1 MTNEEK
7 QEIISSVIQSL
18 QTNSATID
26 QLSEVE
32 SCSEGD
38 FIELNKGR
46 KISAENLAKDV
57 SSKVLQEANQAVAE
71 SQNYAEKSE
80 ESANESEEYSEK
92 SKEYSE
98 EAKRQAVL
106 AGQSG
111 ELAQYAKEQGDYA
124 KEQGDNAKEKGEEAV
139 SIAEDAAK
147 RVTNDVLF
155 KTEQS
160 LSEEEQAQVLKNIG
174 IKSVVTEYNYLD
186 LNSIIINFDGSN
198 KYVTKI
204 PCTVPFFILSFEVRG
219 EALLDRKK
227 YNVIFLQ
234 DSVNKNYSMN
244 LEAINPYLTGRIV
257 ANEEESDPGVLTLKC
272 SGVESSNPDYNRITL
287 TSACYPSDYV
297 SKFKGNFESEE
308 VLQSVRGTIGCYAFV
323 GNPRHIYNWDTET
336 NKWKDGGE
344 LITITDKELSE
355 DSDRPVA
362 NSTLFKKFNEIEKS
376 ITDTKK
382 ELSDKIDENIFFKN
396 VSKNGERL
404 DLVSAVNLVP
414 EELRI
419 HGFEV
424 RYLSDDG
431 SWIDVTFTG
440 DSIENWSTESN
451 WKQISGG
458 GTGSGFYNVVS
469 SGSKILK

>member
-124 KEQGDNAKEKGEEAV
+124 KEQGNNAKEKGEEAV

-155 KTEQS
+155 KYQQA
-160 LSEEEQAQVLKNIG
+160 LSEEEQQQVKDNLNIVNSGFQVLECNESTATTGPSDSGVIRIYDVPRDIMLAIVICKVDDNDYLQLIVHRTSNLVNLLSYDNTHHNVHIRIQYENPSPNLILTVTSTDG
-174 IKSVVTEYNYLD
+174 NSHNFSVYWLYYQR
-186 LNSIIINFDGSN
+186 S
-198 KYVTKI
+198 
-204 PCTVPFFILSFEVRG
+204 
-219 EALLDRKK
+219 
-227 YNVIFLQ
+227 
-234 DSVNKNYSMN
+234 
-244 LEAINPYLTGRIV
+244 
-257 ANEEESDPGVLTLKC
+257 SDP
-272 SGVESSNPDYNRITL
+272 N
-287 TSACYPSDYV
+287 
-297 SKFKGNFESEE
+297 KFLGNYESEE
-308 VLQSVRGTIGCYAFV
+308 KLQSVIGNTSVNFY
-323 GNPRHIYNWDTET
+323 RKI
-336 NKWKDGGE
+336 
-344 LITITDKELSE
+344 
-355 DSDRPVA
+355 
-362 NSTLFKKFNEIEKS
+362 KS
-376 ITDTKK
+376 
-382 ELSDKIDENIFFKN
+382 
-396 VSKNGERL
+396 
-404 DLVSAVNLVP
+404 
-414 EELRI
+414 
-419 HGFEV
+419 
-424 RYLSDDG
+424 
-431 SWIDVTFTG
+431 
-440 DSIENWSTESN
+440 
-451 WKQISGG
+451 
-458 GTGSGFYNVVS
+458 
-469 SGSKILK
+469 

>member
-57 SSKVLQEANQAVAE
+57 SSKVLQDANQAVAE

-111 ELAQYAKEQGDYA
+111 ELAQYA

-186 LNSIIINFDGSN
+186 LNQYFGKFLPIN
-198 KYVTKI
+198 
-204 PCTVPFFILSFEVRG
+204 
-219 EALLDRKK
+219 
-227 YNVIFLQ
+227 
-234 DSVNKNYSMN
+234 
-244 LEAINPYLTGRIV
+244 
-257 ANEEESDPGVLTLKC
+257 
-272 SGVESSNPDYNRITL
+272 
-287 TSACYPSDYV
+287 
-297 SKFKGNFESEE
+297 
-308 VLQSVRGTIGCYAFV
+308 
-323 GNPRHIYNWDTET
+323 
-336 NKWKDGGE
+336 
-344 LITITDKELSE
+344 
-355 DSDRPVA
+355 
-362 NSTLFKKFNEIEKS
+362 
-376 ITDTKK
+376 
-382 ELSDKIDENIFFKN
+382 
-396 VSKNGERL
+396 
-404 DLVSAVNLVP
+404 
-414 EELRI
+414 
-419 HGFEV
+419 
-424 RYLSDDG
+424 
-431 SWIDVTFTG
+431 
-440 DSIENWSTESN
+440 
-451 WKQISGG
+451 
-458 GTGSGFYNVVS
+458 
-469 SGSKILK
+469 

>member
-57 SSKVLQEANQAVAE
+57 SSKVLQEANHAVAE

-124 KEQGDNAKEKGEEAV
+124 KEQGNNAKEKGEEAV

-186 LNSIIINFDGSN
+186 LNSIIHYCPV
-198 KYVTKI
+198 KV
-204 PCTVPFFILSFEVRG
+204 
-219 EALLDRKK
+219 
-227 YNVIFLQ
+227 
-234 DSVNKNYSMN
+234 
-244 LEAINPYLTGRIV
+244 
-257 ANEEESDPGVLTLKC
+257 
-272 SGVESSNPDYNRITL
+272 
-287 TSACYPSDYV
+287 
-297 SKFKGNFESEE
+297 
-308 VLQSVRGTIGCYAFV
+308 
-323 GNPRHIYNWDTET
+323 
-336 NKWKDGGE
+336 
-344 LITITDKELSE
+344 DK
-355 DSDRPVA
+355 
-362 NSTLFKKFNEIEKS
+362 
-376 ITDTKK
+376 
-382 ELSDKIDENIFFKN
+382 
-396 VSKNGERL
+396 
-404 DLVSAVNLVP
+404 
-414 EELRI
+414 
-419 HGFEV
+419 
-424 RYLSDDG
+424 
-431 SWIDVTFTG
+431 
-440 DSIENWSTESN
+440 
-451 WKQISGG
+451 
-458 GTGSGFYNVVS
+458 
-469 SGSKILK
+469 

>member
-71 SQNYAEKSE
+71 SQNYAGKSE

-124 KEQGDNAKEKGEEAV
+124 KEQGNNAKEKGEEAV

-198 KYVTKI
+198 KYKPDSPTHTLPVNTD
-204 PCTVPFFILSFEVRG
+204 
-219 EALLDRKK
+219 LL
-227 YNVIFLQ
+227 
-234 DSVNKNYSMN
+234 
-244 LEAINPYLTGRIV
+244 
-257 ANEEESDPGVLTLKC
+257 
-272 SGVESSNPDYNRITL
+272 
-287 TSACYPSDYV
+287 
-297 SKFKGNFESEE
+297 
-308 VLQSVRGTIGCYAFV
+308 
-323 GNPRHIYNWDTET
+323 H
-336 NKWKDGGE
+336 
-344 LITITDKELSE
+344 
-355 DSDRPVA
+355 
-362 NSTLFKKFNEIEKS
+362 
-376 ITDTKK
+376 
-382 ELSDKIDENIFFKN
+382 
-396 VSKNGERL
+396 
-404 DLVSAVNLVP
+404 
-414 EELRI
+414 
-419 HGFEV
+419 
-424 RYLSDDG
+424 
-431 SWIDVTFTG
+431 
-440 DSIENWSTESN
+440 
-451 WKQISGG
+451 
-458 GTGSGFYNVVS
+458 
-469 SGSKILK
+469 